1 MLHVLQIL
9 CQFFSWHSEY
19 YCYLVLILRDLG
31 SLKNE
36 VKRGLLRKTAAFK
49 SLHVQGLSYA
59 LYFINETNIHSL
71 FVFILIYSVQLKV
84 KVKTSL
90 STNHRSFSYS
100 SDHFKTKTVNDHS
113 HTFLI
118 SKITSYYTMVLLTHT
133 ILIPYKPVC

>member
-36 VKRGLLRKTAAFK
+36 VKRGLLRKMAAFK

-84 KVKTSL
+84 KVKTSYQQTTEAL
-90 STNHRSFSYS
+90 AIVVT
-100 SDHFKTKTVNDHS
+100 
-113 HTFLI
+113 I
-118 SKITSYYTMVLLTHT
+118 SKQKQWMITHT
-133 ILIPYKPVC
+133 HSLSLRLHLIIRWYY